1 MISSV
6 GLEHYLDRVGVT
18 GSNPV
23 SPTMR
28 KKIFLIPI
36 ITLGIIFIIL
46 GLRWMLVDEPWM
58 LDRVANEERLNMT
71 FEKLFSEEIN
81 DTLPG
86 YLKQIYRFFGLW
98 VSIIGLFILSFSK
111 EKFIENKAFAK
122 NLLICIGT
130 MVFSAQV
137 LAYVYIPS
145 SPFIYL
151 GWGSILLF
159 LVSVFLGLSIFL
171 ASGLRSTNSI
181 TAIGASSPALKPAF
195 KTLE

>member
-1 MISSV
+1 MA
-6 GLEHYLDRVGVT
+6 
-18 GSNPV
+18 
-23 SPTMR
+23 
-28 KKIFLIPI
+28 KKLFLTPI
-36 ITLGIIFIIL
+36 IILGLIFIVL

-58 LDRVANEERLNMT
+58 LDKVANEERLSMT

-98 VSIIGLFILSFSK
+98 VSIIGLFIISFSK
-111 EKFIENKAFAK
+111 EKFIESKAFAR

-137 LAYVYIPS
+137 LAYFYIPS

-151 GWGSILLF
+151 GWGSILLY
-159 LVSVFLGLSIFL
+159 LVSAWNFKKLS
-171 ASGLRSTNSI
+171 
-181 TAIGASSPALKPAF
+181 
-195 KTLE
+195 

>member
-28 KKIFLIPI
+28 KKIFLTPI

-98 VSIIGLFILSFSK
+98 VSIIGLFIVSFAK
-111 EKFIENKAFAK
+111 TNFIENKAFAR
-122 NLLICIGT
+122 NLMICIGL
-130 MVFSAQV
+130 MVISAQTM
-137 LAYVYIPS
+137 AYFLIPS

-151 GWGSILLF
+151 GWGSILMF
-159 LVSVFLGLSIFL
+159 LVSLWGYRKLS
-171 ASGLRSTNSI
+171 
-181 TAIGASSPALKPAF
+181 
-195 KTLE
+195 